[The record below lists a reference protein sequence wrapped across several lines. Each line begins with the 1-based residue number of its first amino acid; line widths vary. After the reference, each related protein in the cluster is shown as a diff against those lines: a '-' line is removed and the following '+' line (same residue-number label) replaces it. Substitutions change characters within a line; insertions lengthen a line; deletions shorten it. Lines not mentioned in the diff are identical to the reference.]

1 MAEEFYS
8 LVTDYGAEKQ
18 LRCITDGIPFEVT
31 HIALGDGNGKY
42 YEPSRTQTKLVNE
55 VWRGNV
61 EKCEWTDNRFYCVT
75 TVPAEIGGF
84 EVREAGVFD
93 AENNLLVVSKFP
105 ETTKQAPESGTVKQL
120 TIRIELEM
128 SNTQLAELVINP
140 NLNVVTM
147 DVLDN
152 VTKETDEKFESLDE
166 KYQKL
171 DEKGVAGGYAPVGE
185 DGLIPNAFIP
195 EPETKSILTP
205 FCLNSC
211 RLDTKGN
218 PNLLSSET
226 VKIWQYTSSSLGVF
240 YTAQE
245 VTLAKDV
252 VVYKDTE
259 LSEELATIVAVDTSG
274 LTISFGTI
282 ETLSEYEDEPLHYS
296 ATNYGD
302 FYVKESLVLGAECFS
317 DADCTQLMGV
327 VTFLNL
333 TRISIG
339 EVETYTF
346 DGNQTTHIY
355 ITANAPFTYTTATS
369 KTHHVEKNLVLDVI
383 DLCPDNSSTK
393 NFNLFVNHESDGYC
407 LVALSNTIFTQMLE
421 PTDYQANDIWFKIL
435 EPLASYIY
443 LLNIWQET
451 NLVPVGVFTLE
462 GGEK

>member
-166 KYQKL
+166 KYQKV

-383 DLCPDNSSTK
+383 DLCPDDSSTK

>member
-211 RLDTKGN
+211 KLDTKGN

-383 DLCPDNSSTK
+383 DLCPDDSSTK

>member
-93 AENNLLVVSKFP
+93 TENNLLVVSKFP

-383 DLCPDNSSTK
+383 DLCPDDSSTK

>member
-31 HIALGDGNGKY
+31 YIALGDGNGKY

-259 LSEELATIVAVDTSG
+259 LNEELATIVAVDTSG

-383 DLCPDNSSTK
+383 DLCPDDSSTK

>member
-31 HIALGDGNGKY
+31 YIALGDGNGKY

-152 VTKETDEKFESLDE
+152 VTKETDEKIDALDN

-259 LSEELATIVAVDTSG
+259 LNEELATIVAVDTSG

-383 DLCPDNSSTK
+383 DLCPDDSSTK

>member
-31 HIALGDGNGKY
+31 HIALGDGNGRY

-259 LSEELATIVAVDTSG
+259 LSEELATIVAVDTS
-274 LTISFGTI
+274 
-282 ETLSEYEDEPLHYS
+282 D
-296 ATNYGD
+296 
-302 FYVKESLVLGAECFS
+302 
-317 DADCTQLMGV
+317 
-327 VTFLNL
+327 
-333 TRISIG
+333 
-339 EVETYTF
+339 
-346 DGNQTTHIY
+346 
-355 ITANAPFTYTTATS
+355 
-369 KTHHVEKNLVLDVI
+369 
-383 DLCPDNSSTK
+383 
-393 NFNLFVNHESDGYC
+393 
-407 LVALSNTIFTQMLE
+407 
-421 PTDYQANDIWFKIL
+421 
-435 EPLASYIY
+435 
-443 LLNIWQET
+443 
-451 NLVPVGVFTLE
+451 
-462 GGEK
+462 